1 MRKAAYIINIV
12 GAALAGF
19 GIIASLI
26 VSLIWPSISELVIQ
40 QVQTSTPGV
49 QLEVVVS
56 TLNIYAGLLWTSF
69 GSQIVSLGILILAI
83 ILNKNAKSKSGA
95 IAPAILSIIFG
106 GLLGIVAGI
115 LLLVAKDEEFAQ
127 PIA

>member
-19 GIIASLI
+19 GIVASLI

-40 QVQTSTPGV
+40 QVQTTTSGV

-69 GSQIVSLGILILAI
+69 GSQIVSLGVLILAI

>member
-19 GIIASLI
+19 GIIASL
-26 VSLIWPSISELVIQ
+26 VASLLWPSISELVIQ
-40 QVQTSTPGV
+40 QVQTTTSGV

-69 GSQIVSLGILILAI
+69 GSQIVSLGVLILAI

>member
-19 GIIASLI
+19 GIIASLV
-26 VSLIWPSISELVIQ
+26 VSLLWPSISELVIQ
-40 QVQTSTPGV
+40 QVQTTTSGV

-56 TLNIYAGLLWTSF
+56 MLNTYAGLLWTSF
-69 GSQIVSLGILILAI
+69 GSQIVSLGVLILAI

-95 IAPAILSIIFG
+95 IAPGILSIIFG

>member
-40 QVQTSTPGV
+40 QVQTTTSGA

-56 TLNIYAGLLWTSF
+56 MLNTYAGLLWASF
-69 GSQIVSLGILILAI
+69 GSQIVSLGVLVLAI
-83 ILNKNAKSKSGA
+83 ILNKNAVSKSGA
-95 IAPAILSIIFG
+95 IAPAVLSIIFG

-115 LLLVAKDEEFAQ
+115 LLLVAKDEEFQ
-127 PIA
+127 GPIA

>member
-1 MRKAAYIINIV
+1 MRKAAYIINLV

-19 GIIASLI
+19 GIIASL
-26 VSLIWPSISELVIQ
+26 VASLLWPSISELVIQ
-40 QVQTSTPGV
+40 QVQTTTSGV

-56 TLNIYAGLLWTSF
+56 TLNTYAGLLWTSF
-69 GSQIVSLGILILAI
+69 GSQIVSLGVLILAI

>member
-26 VSLIWPSISELVIQ
+26 VSLVWPSFSELVIQ
-40 QVQTSTPGV
+40 QVQTTASV
-49 QLEVVVS
+49 AQLEVVVS
-56 TLNIYAGLLWTSF
+56 MLNTYAGLLWVSF
-69 GSQIVSLGILILAI
+69 GSQIVSLGVLVLAI
-83 ILNKNAKSKSGA
+83 ILNKNAVSKSGA
-95 IAPAILSIIFG
+95 IAPAVLSIIFG

-115 LLLVAKDEEFAQ
+115 LLLVAKDEEFEG

>member
-19 GIIASLI
+19 GIIASL
-26 VSLIWPSISELVIQ
+26 VASLLWPSISELVIQ
-40 QVQTSTPGV
+40 QVQTTTSGV

-56 TLNIYAGLLWTSF
+56 TLNTYAGLLWTSF
-69 GSQIVSLGILILAI
+69 GSQIVSLGVLILAI
-83 ILNKNAKSKSGA
+83 VLNKNAKSKSGA

>member
-40 QVQTSTPGV
+40 QVQTTTSGV

-56 TLNIYAGLLWTSF
+56 TLNIYAGLLWASF
-69 GSQIVSLGILILAI
+69 GSQIVSLGVLILAI

>member
-40 QVQTSTPGV
+40 QVQTTTPGV

-69 GSQIVSLGILILAI
+69 GSQIVSLGVLILAI

>member
-19 GIIASLI
+19 GIIASLV
-26 VSLIWPSISELVIQ
+26 VSLLWPSISELVIQ
-40 QVQTSTPGV
+40 QVQTTTSGV

-56 TLNIYAGLLWTSF
+56 MLNTYAGLLWTSF
-69 GSQIVSLGILILAI
+69 GSQIVSLGVLVLAI

>member
-40 QVQTSTPGV
+40 QVQTTTSGV
-49 QLEVVVS
+49 ELEVVVS
-56 TLNIYAGLLWTSF
+56 MLNTYAGLLWASF
-69 GSQIVSLGILILAI
+69 GSQIVSLGVLILAI
-83 ILNKNAKSKSGA
+83 ILNKNAVSKSGA
-95 IAPAILSIIFG
+95 IAPAVLSIIFG

-115 LLLVAKDEEFAQ
+115 LLLVAKDEEFQ
-127 PIA
+127 GPIA

>member
-1 MRKAAYIINIV
+1 MRIAAYIINIV

-40 QVQTSTPGV
+40 QVQTTTSGV

-56 TLNIYAGLLWTSF
+56 TLNTYAGLLWTSF
-69 GSQIVSLGILILAI
+69 GSQIVSLGVLILAI

>member
-19 GIIASLI
+19 GILTSLV

-40 QVQTSTPGV
+40 QVQTTTPGV

-56 TLNIYAGLLWTSF
+56 TLNLYAGLLWTSF
-69 GSQIVSLGILILAI
+69 GSQIVSLGVLILAI

-106 GLLGIVAGI
+106 GLLGIVAGTI
-115 LLLVAKDEEFAQ
+115 FANTVFV
-127 PIA
+127 

>member
-19 GIIASLI
+19 GIIASLV
-26 VSLIWPSISELVIQ
+26 VSLLWPSISELVIQ
-40 QVQTSTPGV
+40 QVQTTTSGV

-56 TLNIYAGLLWTSF
+56 MLNTYAGLLWTSF
-69 GSQIVSLGILILAI
+69 GSQIVSLGVLVLAI

-115 LLLVAKDEEFAQ
+115 LLLVAQDEEFAQ

>member
-19 GIIASLI
+19 GIIASLV

-40 QVQTSTPGV
+40 QVQTTTPGV

-69 GSQIVSLGILILAI
+69 GSQIVSLGVLILAI

>member
-19 GIIASLI
+19 GIIASL
-26 VSLIWPSISELVIQ
+26 VASLLWPSISELVIQ
-40 QVQTSTPGV
+40 QVQTTTSGV

-56 TLNIYAGLLWTSF
+56 TLNTYAGLLWTSF
-69 GSQIVSLGILILAI
+69 GSQIVSLGVLILAI

-115 LLLVAKDEEFAQ
+115 LLLVANDEEFAQ

>member
-40 QVQTSTPGV
+40 QVQTTTPGV
-49 QLEVVVS
+49 QL
-56 TLNIYAGLLWTSF
+56 
-69 GSQIVSLGILILAI
+69 
-83 ILNKNAKSKSGA
+83 
-95 IAPAILSIIFG
+95 
-106 GLLGIVAGI
+106 
-115 LLLVAKDEEFAQ
+115 
-127 PIA
+127 

>member
-40 QVQTSTPGV
+40 QVQTTASV
-49 QLEVVVS
+49 AQLEVVVS
-56 TLNIYAGLLWTSF
+56 MLNTYAGLLWASF
-69 GSQIVSLGILILAI
+69 GSQIVSLGVLVLAI

-95 IAPAILSIIFG
+95 IAPAVLSILFG

-115 LLLVAKDEEFAQ
+115 LLLVAKDEEFEG

>member
-19 GIIASLI
+19 GIIASL
-26 VSLIWPSISELVIQ
+26 VASLLWPSISELVIQ
-40 QVQTSTPGV
+40 QVQTTTSGV

-56 TLNIYAGLLWTSF
+56 TLNTYAGLLWTSF
-69 GSQIVSLGILILAI
+69 GSQIVSLGVLILAI

-106 GLLGIVAGI
+106 GLLGIVAGTI
-115 LLLVAKDEEFAQ
+115 FANTVFV
-127 PIA
+127 

>member
-19 GIIASLI
+19 GIIGSLVASL
-26 VSLIWPSISELVIQ
+26 LWPSISELVIQ
-40 QVQTSTPGV
+40 QVQTTTSGV

-56 TLNIYAGLLWTSF
+56 TLNTYAGLLWTSF
-69 GSQIVSLGILILAI
+69 GSQIVSLGVLILAI

>member
-19 GIIASLI
+19 GIIASLV
-26 VSLIWPSISELVIQ
+26 VSLLWPSISELVIQ
-40 QVQTSTPGV
+40 QVQTTTSGV

-56 TLNIYAGLLWTSF
+56 MLNTYAGLLWTSF
-69 GSQIVSLGILILAI
+69 GSQIVSLGVLILAI

-95 IAPAILSIIFG
+95 IAPAVLSIIFG

-115 LLLVAKDEEFAQ
+115 LLLMANDEEFAQ

>member
-40 QVQTSTPGV
+40 QVQTTASV
-49 QLEVVVS
+49 AQLEVVVS
-56 TLNIYAGLLWTSF
+56 MLNTYAGLLWVSF
-69 GSQIVSLGILILAI
+69 GSQIVSLGVLVLAI
-83 ILNKNAKSKSGA
+83 ILNKNAVSKSGA
-95 IAPAILSIIFG
+95 IAPAVLSIIFG

-115 LLLVAKDEEFAQ
+115 LLLVAKDEEFEG

>member
-26 VSLIWPSISELVIQ
+26 VSLVWPSISELVIQ
-40 QVQTSTPGV
+40 QVQTTTSGV

-56 TLNIYAGLLWTSF
+56 MLNTYAGLLWASF
-69 GSQIVSLGILILAI
+69 GSQIVSLGVLVLAI
-83 ILNKNAKSKSGA
+83 ILNKNAVSKSGA
-95 IAPAILSIIFG
+95 IAPAVLSIIFG

-115 LLLVAKDEEFAQ
+115 LLLVAKDEEFEG

>member
-40 QVQTSTPGV
+40 QVQTTTSGV

-69 GSQIVSLGILILAI
+69 GSQIVSLGVLILAI

>member
-40 QVQTSTPGV
+40 QVQTTTSGV

-56 TLNIYAGLLWTSF
+56 MLNTYAGLLWASF
-69 GSQIVSLGILILAI
+69 GSQIVSLGVLILAI

-95 IAPAILSIIFG
+95 IAPAVLSIIFG
-106 GLLGIVAGI
+106 GVLGIVAGI
-115 LLLVAKDEEFAQ
+115 LLLVAKDEEFQ
-127 PIA
+127 GPIV

>member
-26 VSLIWPSISELVIQ
+26 VSVIWPSISELVIQ
-40 QVQTSTPGV
+40 QVQTTTSGV

-56 TLNIYAGLLWTSF
+56 TLNIYAGLLWASF
-69 GSQIVSLGILILAI
+69 GSQIVSLGVLILAI

>member
-19 GIIASLI
+19 GIVTSLV

-40 QVQTSTPGV
+40 QVQTTTPGV

-56 TLNIYAGLLWTSF
+56 TLNLYAGLLWTSF
-69 GSQIVSLGILILAI
+69 GSQIVSLGVLILAI

>member
-40 QVQTSTPGV
+40 QVQTTTSGV

-95 IAPAILSIIFG
+95 IAPGILSIIFG

>member
-26 VSLIWPSISELVIQ
+26 VSLIWPSISALVIQ
-40 QVQTSTPGV
+40 QVQTTTSGV

-69 GSQIVSLGILILAI
+69 GSQIVSLGVLILAI

>member
-19 GIIASLI
+19 GIIASLV
-26 VSLIWPSISELVIQ
+26 VSLLWPSISELVIQ
-40 QVQTSTPGV
+40 QAQTTTSGV

-56 TLNIYAGLLWTSF
+56 TLNTYAGLLWTSF
-69 GSQIVSLGILILAI
+69 GSQIVSLGVLILAI

-115 LLLVAKDEEFAQ
+115 LLLVAQDEEFAQ

>member
-26 VSLIWPSISELVIQ
+26 VSLIWPSISALVIQ
-40 QVQTSTPGV
+40 QVQTTTPGV

-69 GSQIVSLGILILAI
+69 GSQIVSLGVLILAI

-106 GLLGIVAGI
+106 GLLGIVSGI

>member
-40 QVQTSTPGV
+40 QIQTTTSGV
-49 QLEVVVS
+49 QLEVVIS
-56 TLNIYAGLLWTSF
+56 TLNTYAGLLWASF
-69 GSQIVSLGILILAI
+69 GSQIVSLGVLILAI

-95 IAPAILSIIFG
+95 IAPAVLSIIFG

>member
-19 GIIASLI
+19 GIIASL
-26 VSLIWPSISELVIQ
+26 VASLLWPSISELVIQ
-40 QVQTSTPGV
+40 QVQTTTSGV

-56 TLNIYAGLLWTSF
+56 TLNTYAGLLWTSF
-69 GSQIVSLGILILAI
+69 GSQIVSLGVLILAI

-95 IAPAILSIIFG
+95 IAPGILSIIFG

>member
-19 GIIASLI
+19 GIIASLV

-40 QVQTSTPGV
+40 QVQTTTSGV

-56 TLNIYAGLLWTSF
+56 MLNTYAGLLWASF
-69 GSQIVSLGILILAI
+69 GSQIVSLGVLILAI

>member
-40 QVQTSTPGV
+40 QVQTTTPGV

-56 TLNIYAGLLWTSF
+56 TLNLYAGLLWTSF
-69 GSQIVSLGILILAI
+69 GSQIVSLGVLILAI

>member
-19 GIIASLI
+19 GIIASL
-26 VSLIWPSISELVIQ
+26 VASLLWPSISELVIQ
-40 QVQTSTPGV
+40 QVQTTTSGV

-56 TLNIYAGLLWTSF
+56 TLNTYAGLLWTSF
-69 GSQIVSLGILILAI
+69 GSQIVSLGVLILAI

-127 PIA
+127 PIV

>member
-40 QVQTSTPGV
+40 QVQTTTPGV

-69 GSQIVSLGILILAI
+69 GSQIVSLGVLILAI

-115 LLLVAKDEEFAQ
+115 LLLVAENSEFETVL
-127 PIA
+127 

>member
-1 MRKAAYIINIV
+1 MRKAACIINIV

-40 QVQTSTPGV
+40 QVQTTTPGV

-56 TLNIYAGLLWTSF
+56 MLNTYAGLLWASF
-69 GSQIVSLGILILAI
+69 GSQIVSLGVLILAI

-115 LLLVAKDEEFAQ
+115 LLLVANDEEFAQ

>member
-19 GIIASLI
+19 GIIASL
-26 VSLIWPSISELVIQ
+26 VASLLWPSISELVIQ
-40 QVQTSTPGV
+40 QVQATTSGV

-56 TLNIYAGLLWTSF
+56 TLNTYAGLLWTSF
-69 GSQIVSLGILILAI
+69 GSQIVSLGVLILAI

>member
-19 GIIASLI
+19 GIIASL
-26 VSLIWPSISELVIQ
+26 VASLLWPSISELVIQ
-40 QVQTSTPGV
+40 QVQTTTSGV

-56 TLNIYAGLLWTSF
+56 TLNTYAGLLWTSF
-69 GSQIVSLGILILAI
+69 GSQIVSLGVLILAI